1 MVLMLTERQRVIL
14 RQIVSPPYIYRWA
27 GLLTTVGLVVGV
39 TVVVLADAGRET
51 VLAGSAAPAV
61 SAGAPAGIRART
73 AEDAPARGM
82 PGFARPAITSSL
94 LTVTDTGTDR
104 PAVALTFDDGP
115 TPEYTPQVLDLLA
128 QYGAKAT
135 FCTIGN
141 QAVAYPDLMRRIIAE
156 GHRLCDHTMTHDAT
170 VGFNAHDLMTSQLS
184 TSRSTIAGVIDPP
197 ATIDYFRAPEGAW
210 TPALDQVAA
219 ETGMRPLGWSVDTLD
234 WTQPGTAAIVASV
247 QQGVHPGAVVLFH
260 DGGGPRDQTIE
271 AVRQLLPWLQE
282 QGYQFVLPS

>member
-1 MVLMLTERQRVIL
+1 MLTERQRVIL

-73 AEDAPARGM
+73 ADDAPARGM

-128 QYGAKAT
+128 QYGVKAT

-141 QAVAYPDLMRRIIAE
+141 QVIAYPDLTRRILAE

-170 VGFNAHDLMTSQLS
+170 VGFNARDLMSRQLGTSKD
-184 TSRSTIAGVIDPP
+184 TIAGVIDPP

-210 TPALDQVAA
+210 TPALDEVAA

-234 WTQPGTAAIVASV
+234 WTQPGTAAIVGSV

-260 DGGGPRDQTIE
+260 DGGGPRDQTVE